1 MVVVGVAAAVFFQDG
16 VGLVVGTGV
25 SCFGA
30 GAGSDT
36 STVTFFFQEGVVV
49 VEVFGSV
56 GLGAAGAGVSDI
68 LPRLGS
74 FFVSVGFFQLG
85 VAFQEGAVST
95 GAFSSSFGA
104 AAGFFHEGVVV
115 ELEDFFHEGVDS
127 SMGEGVVVVDVLFV
141 LEL

>member
-1 MVVVGVAAAVFFQDG
+1 

-30 GAGSDT
+30 GGGSDT
-36 STVTFFFQEGVVV
+36 STVTFFFQDGVVAL
-49 VEVFGSV
+49 GSA
-56 GLGAAGAGVSDI
+56 GLGAAGTGDSDI

-85 VAFQEGAVST
+85 VDFHEGVVSGAGAAAAT
-95 GAFSSSFGA
+95 GGFSSSFGA
-104 AAGFFHEGVVV
+104 ATGFFHDGVELEDVFHEGVAGSS
-115 ELEDFFHEGVDS
+115 LDDGED
-127 SMGEGVVVVDVLFV
+127 VVDVLFV

>member
-49 VEVFGSV
+49 VVVFGSA

-104 AAGFFHEGVVV
+104 AVGFFHEGVVV